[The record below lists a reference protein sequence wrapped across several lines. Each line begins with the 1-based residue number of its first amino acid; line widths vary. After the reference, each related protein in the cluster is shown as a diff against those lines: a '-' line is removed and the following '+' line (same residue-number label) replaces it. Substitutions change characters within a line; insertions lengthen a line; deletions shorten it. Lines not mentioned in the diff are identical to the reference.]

1 MFASSLWMHKADA
14 VVLLVFSL
22 LIILAGVVCFAGLR
36 STSDFCVGR
45 RSAGSLLNLLFGFG
59 SGTNRDHGI
68 STVAGSLQQGP
79 SGMFWQLLW
88 LPVVPVFWLVAPLL
102 RRLRTRTT
110 ADFFGARFGTHLAT
124 LYAAYA
130 IGITVVVVA
139 ATLFSGGKLIDA
151 VVGDSLD
158 QVSDALKW
166 DIPMIRLVRVVT
178 PQQTDDSGDV
188 VPTGRVFSIRSRRV
202 EGYEYAVFGTAVLI
216 LCCTMPGGMR
226 SVLLAAAL
234 QTLLVLAVSAVLLP
248 LLLQSGT
255 AKAPL
260 STLAKLERLYSPTS
274 GEPVDWFYVCV
285 LCVTVLLGFIVQPH
299 VVAVCRVGRTEM
311 QSRVG
316 LTFGNLL
323 SRLLIV
329 IWVGGGL
336 ALLSASGP
344 LDVVHTSAGRHMSAE
359 SPHVLAESPGVMA
372 SMSPHA
378 ASPVS
383 RNWSTPIPAPDETA
397 VARLKRML
405 PLKPYGSLGFVVI
418 AIMSMM
424 MVICSG
430 QLVVAGGMFAENLY
444 KRVLNPGRTERHYLL
459 IARAGTVF
467 VLLAAL
473 VTQATFSSL
482 ITALRL
488 VVMVPAAIG
497 ISMWFGL
504 FWRRW
509 NSTAVWVSVISSLA
523 TWFVTWMYPHNLI
536 DVLPQRMFQQH
547 NGSVAMLES
556 WQMLLYVAVGIVSGG
571 LTSLATT
578 PEYGPQV
585 DLVFNA
591 LRTPVEPDEV
601 CPFACVVPEDNLQR
615 ERVLE
620 IGMWQFPVLK
630 RVDIIGFFIS
640 CVAVGLIFLCAALLS

>member
-1 MFASSLWMHKADA
+1 M
-14 VVLLVFSL
+14 
-22 LIILAGVVCFAGLR
+22 
-36 STSDFCVGR
+36 
-45 RSAGSLLNLLFGFG
+45 
-59 SGTNRDHGI
+59 
-68 STVAGSLQQGP
+68 
-79 SGMFWQLLW
+79 
-88 LPVVPVFWLVAPLL
+88 
-102 RRLRTRTT
+102 
-110 ADFFGARFGTHLAT
+110 AT
-124 LYAAYA
+124 LYSTYA

-178 PQQTDDSGDV
+178 PQQNNDSGDV
-188 VPTGRVFSIRSRRV
+188 VPAGRVFSIRSRRV
-202 EGYEYAVFGTAVLI
+202 EGYEYAVFGTAALL
-216 LCCTMPGGMR
+216 LCCTMLGGMR
-226 SVLLAAAL
+226 SVLLTAAV
-234 QTLLVLAVSAVLLP
+234 QTFLVLAVSAVLLP
-248 LLLQSGT
+248 LILQSGT
-255 AKAPL
+255 SEGSR
-260 STLAKLERLYSPTS
+260 STLEKLQRLYSPSS

-311 QSRVG
+311 QSRIG

-323 SRLLIV
+323 ARLLIV

-336 ALLSASGP
+336 ALLSASEP
-344 LDVVHTSAGRHMSAE
+344 SEIVRTSASHHMTGG
-359 SPHVLAESPGVMA
+359 SPAVMA
-372 SMSPHA
+372 S
-378 ASPVS
+378 ASPAANVVS
-383 RNWSTPIPAPDETA
+383 RNWSTPIPAPDDTA

-459 IARAGTVF
+459 IARVGTVL

-509 NSTAVWVSVISSLA
+509 NSTAVWVSVAGSDVRKSAKPAAVATIWLLGPMSSICGRKMGSSA
-523 TWFVTWMYPHNLI
+523 STWYSAN
-536 DVLPQRMFQQH
+536 
-547 NGSVAMLES
+547 
-556 WQMLLYVAVGIVSGG
+556 SG
-571 LTSLATT
+571 
-578 PEYGPQV
+578 
-585 DLVFNA
+585 
-591 LRTPVEPDEV
+591 
-601 CPFACVVPEDNLQR
+601 PFTICM
-615 ERVLE
+615 RV
-620 IGMWQFPVLK
+620 
-630 RVDIIGFFIS
+630 
-640 CVAVGLIFLCAALLS
+640 